1 MTKPS
6 SQWINRSR
14 DWIAAEP
21 ELPGVWRRR
30 DGGYRIRGRA
40 LDPRTGKLRE
50 VERALPDVLKARDA
64 FTVLQAEL
72 EKIRA
77 GNAAETRAG
86 FPQFSTYSADVF
98 ARKVSLGRIRSAA
111 GKAKWESILEHHLV
125 PEFGDFYIDQLHP
138 TVIKAWQAKL
148 AAKIKAG
155 KMAPTTANT
164 ILGVLKQITDE
175 AVTDYDVRDPMR
187 GVDPFDTREHTTYT
201 EEEPNS
207 LAPADVPRF
216 LAAMKRLHPDH
227 YAFTVLG
234 ITTGLRPSSLRPLR
248 RDGASAD
255 VKWDEGILII
265 RRSHTLGD
273 GVMETTKTDLH
284 QRLVLPPELLD
295 VLRWHRDTRLLR
307 KKMRESDLLFPATTG
322 GFRARSF
329 LDKPF
334 EEVCEEIALAI
345 RFTPRGMRRTYQD
358 LARAA
363 GIHDVVTRAI
373 SGHATET
380 MQHHYSTARGVE
392 IRDALKRVTDLAIGA
407 EAPIVDLETAR
418 ASRALRN
425 GRSGL
430 GGGRSGGH
438 QNPESSKY
446 GAGEG
451 IRSFEKPN
459 GLATLQ
465 SFSKLRV
472 R

>member
-1 MTKPS
+1 MEGEDTMTKLS
-6 SQWINRSR
+6 SQWVNRSR

-50 VERALPDVLKARDA
+50 VERALPDLVKARDA
-64 FTVLQAEL
+64 FAVLSAEL
-72 EKIRA
+72 DKIRA
-77 GNAAETRAG
+77 GTIAETKAG
-86 FPQFSTYSADVF
+86 FPQFHTYSADVF
-98 ARKVSLGRIRSAA
+98 ERKLSLGRIRSAA
-111 GKAKWESILEHHLV
+111 GSAKWESILEHHLV
-125 PEFGDFYIDQLHP
+125 PEFGDYFMDQLHP
-138 TVIKAWQAKL
+138 TVIKAWQAKI

-175 AVTDYDVRDPMR
+175 AVTDFDIRDPMR
-187 GVDPFDTREHTTYT
+187 GVDAFDTREHATYT

-227 YAFTVLG
+227 FAFTVLG

-248 RDGASAD
+248 RDGVSAD
-255 VKWDEGILII
+255 LKWDDGILII
-265 RRSHTLGD
+265 RRSHTLGE

-284 QRLVLPPELLD
+284 QRLVLPPGLLD
-295 VLRWHRDTRLLR
+295 VLHWHKETRLLR
-307 KKMRESDLLFPATTG
+307 KKMRQSDLLFPAITG
-322 GFRARSF
+322 GYRSRSV

-334 EEVCEEIALAI
+334 AEVSDAI
-345 RFTPRGMRRTYQD
+345 GLPYRFTPRGMRRTYQD

-392 IRDALKRVTDLAIGA
+392 IRDALARVTGLAMAG
-407 EAPIVDLETAR
+407 APIIDIETAR
-418 ASRALRN
+418 EKRALRN
-425 GRSGL
+425 AASGV
-430 GGGRSGGH
+430 SGG
-438 QNPESSKY
+438 QSGGQSNPESAKY

-451 IRSFEKPN
+451 IR
-459 GLATLQ
+459 TLDVNLG
-465 SFSKLRV
+465 KVALYH
-472 R
+472 